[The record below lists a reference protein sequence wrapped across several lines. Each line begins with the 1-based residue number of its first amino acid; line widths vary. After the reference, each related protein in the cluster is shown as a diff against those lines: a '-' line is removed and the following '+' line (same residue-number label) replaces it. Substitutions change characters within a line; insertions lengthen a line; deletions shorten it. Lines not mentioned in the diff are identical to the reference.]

1 MTPGHMDAST
11 PTPSHR
17 RIDTWMHKYMVGRTY
32 EDYEDMYVWTE
43 GRVDLWTHGRMGS
56 LTHEHT
62 DARTHV
68 IKKNGVWKVRKP
80 TRKKKRG
87 KMKKKR

>member
-1 MTPGHMDAST
+1 MGTRRQGGTEASR
-11 PTPSHR
+11 HR
-17 RIDTWMHKYMVGRTY
+17 RIDTWTHKCMVARTY
-32 EDYEDMYVWTE
+32 EDYEKMYVWTQE
-43 GRVDLWTHGRMGS
+43 RVDLRTHGRMGS
-56 LTHEHT
+56 LTHKHT

>member
-1 MTPGHMDAST
+1 MDL
-11 PTPSHR
+11 R
-17 RIDTWMHKYMVGRTY
+17 
-32 EDYEDMYVWTE
+32 
-43 GRVDLWTHGRMGS
+43 THGRMGS
-56 LTHEHT
+56 LTHKHT

-87 KMKKKR
+87 KMKKREKKQTVVGFGEKNKRQSL